1 MTEWMQGL
9 IEHAGYALLF
19 VGTMLEGETVLVLGG
34 AAARLGY
41 LRLEWV
47 IACAFA
53 GSLLGDQIWFWIGRR
68 YGTRMLARRETWRS
82 RVERIHAQLRRYEVP
97 FLVGFRFVYGI
108 RNLTP
113 FVVGMSRIG
122 ATKFLLLNA
131 LGALLWSVAGAL
143 AGYLLTQAADALL
156 GDVKRFELA
165 FLAAIATLGLCLW
178 GYRTLRSRLARR
190 DRNA

>member
-1 MTEWMQGL
+1 MTESLQGL

-19 VGTMLEGETVLVLGG
+19 VGTLLEGETVLVLGG

-47 IACAFA
+47 VACAFA

-68 YGTRMLARRETWRS
+68 YGTRMLARREAWRR
-82 RVERIHAQLRRYEVP
+82 RVERIHAQLQRYEVP

-122 ATKFLLLNA
+122 AAKFFLLNA

-156 GDVKRFELA
+156 GDIKRFELA

-178 GYRTLRSRLARR
+178 GYRALRGRRARR
-190 DRNA
+190 EPNA

>member
-1 MTEWMQGL
+1 MTESLQGL

-19 VGTMLEGETVLVLGG
+19 IGTLLEGETVLVLGG

-47 IACAFA
+47 VACAFA

-68 YGTRMLARRETWRS
+68 YGTRMLARREAWRR
-82 RVERIHAQLRRYEVP
+82 RVDRIHAQLQRYEVP

-122 ATKFLLLNA
+122 AGRFLVLNA
-131 LGALLWSVAGAL
+131 LGALIWSFTGAL
-143 AGYLLTQAADALL
+143 VGYLLAQAADALL
-156 GDVKRFELA
+156 GDIKRFELV
-165 FLAAIATLGLCLW
+165 FLATIAALGFGLW
-178 GYRTLRSRLARR
+178 GVRALRAWLARR
-190 DRNA
+190 GPNA

>member
-82 RVERIHAQLRRYEVP
+82 RVDRIHAQLQRYEVP

-156 GDVKRFELA
+156 GDIKRFELA